1 MFTFNLVFFFK
12 FHCLIYSAL
21 SQYASKKNSKLTFI
35 GSSGRT
41 GESVCVRVPKDDL
54 FGICG
59 RAGKTQ
65 LPGHQGHLGSFC
77 ANVPF
82 S

>member
-1 MFTFNLVFFFK
+1 MLPAT
-12 FHCLIYSAL
+12 L

-65 LPGHQGHLGSFC
+65 LPVHQGHLGSFC